1 MKGAEKVNRLVDAK
15 HDQRPRRGA
24 WAPGD
29 YFHHSC
35 VDCGESFIGDK
46 RAHECADC
54 AYGKLSPVPL
64 SERDTLADVMIR
76 IRKHTGMAQKALAAK
91 LGVTPQYICDLEK
104 SRRLGSVEIVEAAIR
119 KIAME
124 VGKQVVDHIER
135 MHPDMVAGARSWK
148 SSRLSIRNCAYNAII
163 AAVNAADRGQDEKFV
178 ADNEKHRRVLKR
190 IRRAKSIDE
199 IIAASRSE

>member
-1 MKGAEKVNRLVDAK
+1 MAANTPSD
-15 HDQRPRRGA
+15 DQRARRALQVRFVEAIKEAQHRRIARTSEAGNGGTMSTELK
-24 WAPGD
+24 P
-29 YFHHSC
+29 
-35 VDCGESFIGDK
+35 V
-46 RAHECADC
+46 
-54 AYGKLSPVPL
+54 SPT
-64 SERDTLADVMIR
+64 D
-76 IRKHTGMAQKALAAK
+76 
-91 LGVTPQYICDLEK
+91 
-104 SRRLGSVEIVEAAIR
+104 AAIR

-148 SSRLSIRNCAYNAII
+148 SSRLSIRNCAHNAII

-199 IIAASRSE
+199 IINASRSE